1 MKKKIHKLV
10 VENIVSGY
18 GDMDILKGV
27 SINISQEEIVVIIG
41 PNGAGKS
48 TLMKSIFGL
57 IPIKEGNIYFDE
69 EEITNMDTQSIVRK
83 GISYVP
89 QVKNIFPNLTVQ
101 ENLEMG
107 AYLRK
112 DDFSETLSEVFKL
125 YPDLVEK
132 RNQVAGQ
139 LSGGQQQMVA
149 IGRAL
154 MIHPEFILLD
164 EPTAGLSPKM
174 YNETFESIQKI
185 KTLGVGVIMV
195 EQNAKKALQISD
207 RGCVL
212 VSGENKLT
220 ASGQSLLMNENITK
234 LFLGGNE

>member
-1 MKKKIHKLV
+1 MRKKIHKLV

-18 GDMDILKGV
+18 GDMNILKGV

-57 IPIKEGNIYFDE
+57 IPITEGNIYFDE
-69 EEITNMDTQSIVRK
+69 EEITNLDTQSIVRK

-107 AYLRK
+107 AFLRT
-112 DDFSETLSEVFKL
+112 DNYSETLEEVFKL

-154 MIHPEFILLD
+154 MIQP
-164 EPTAGLSPKM
+164 
-174 YNETFESIQKI
+174 
-185 KTLGVGVIMV
+185 
-195 EQNAKKALQISD
+195 
-207 RGCVL
+207 
-212 VSGENKLT
+212 
-220 ASGQSLLMNENITK
+220 
-234 LFLGGNE
+234 

>member
-1 MKKKIHKLV
+1 
-10 VENIVSGY
+10 
-18 GDMDILKGV
+18 
-27 SINISQEEIVVIIG
+27 
-41 PNGAGKS
+41 
-48 TLMKSIFGL
+48 
-57 IPIKEGNIYFDE
+57 
-69 EEITNMDTQSIVRK
+69 MDTQSIVRK

-174 YNETFESIQKI
+174 YNETS
-185 KTLGVGVIMV
+185 
-195 EQNAKKALQISD
+195 
-207 RGCVL
+207 
-212 VSGENKLT
+212 
-220 ASGQSLLMNENITK
+220 
-234 LFLGGNE
+234 